1 MIVYLDD
8 FLNLH
13 MTTQWKIFPFSYML
27 KSSSLLWLQEIKL
40 KFKKVYWLDGL
51 ESQRTPGVG
60 DGQEGLACC
69 DSWGRKESDT
79 TERLIWS
86 EWILAIY
93 VLYNFSS
100 VSKICMK
107 RIGINKTRG

>member
-13 MTTQWKIFPFSYML
+13 TTTQWKIFSFSYML

-40 KFKKVYWLDGL
+40 KFKKVYWLDGR

-60 DGQEGLACC
+60 DGQGGLACC
-69 DSWGRKESDT
+69 DLWGRKESDT

-86 EWILAIY
+86 EWILTIY